1 MSPQESDSCVGV
13 SGERL
18 PSTGSMLRGN
28 DSRRTTTALFNLS
41 FTNSNLNK
49 DGRWVNKLALEYKS
63 TLTVAVMQVSVNME
77 LNKPTC
83 YKMLL

>member
-1 MSPQESDSCVGV
+1 MTAVGP
-13 SGERL
+13 L
-18 PSTGSMLRGN
+18 PPFT
-28 DSRRTTTALFNLS
+28 LS

-49 DGRWVNKLALEYKS
+49 DGLWVNKLALEYKS